1 MFTINCI
8 EKRILNNKRAVMAH
22 FNKNIYPNYNDPH
35 LIMFQGTWRSTGNG
49 NYSFYGNGKESLTP
63 GFPGHF
69 GSEWS
74 LAMSPPPSDEA
85 KISLLRPKNIVQRAR
100 MNVA

>member
-1 MFTINCI
+1 MN
-8 EKRILNNKRAVMAH
+8 ILNNPNVL
-22 FNKNIYPNYNDPH
+22 NI
-35 LIMFQGTWRSTGNG
+35 LQGTWRSTGNG
-49 NYSFYGNGKESLTP
+49 NYSFYGTGKDGMTH
-63 GFPGHF
+63 GFSGLF

-74 LAMSPPPSDEA
+74 LAMSPPPTDEA

>member
-1 MFTINCI
+1 M
-8 EKRILNNKRAVMAH
+8 
-22 FNKNIYPNYNDPH
+22 
-35 LIMFQGTWRSTGNG
+35 NG
-49 NYSFYGNGKESLTP
+49 NYSLYSNGTNGSLTP
-63 GFPGHF
+63 GFPGGT

-85 KISLLRPKNIVQRAR
+85 KYSIVRPKNLVERAR

>member
-1 MFTINCI
+1 MLSALNLLLSI
-8 EKRILNNKRAVMAH
+8 KRLKIVFEQNFFFLH
-22 FNKNIYPNYNDPH
+22 CLQLEFNYD
-35 LIMFQGTWRSTGNG
+35 FQGTWRSNGNG
-49 NYSFYGNGKESLTP
+49 NFSLYSNGSLTP
-63 GFPGHF
+63 GFPDGN

-85 KISLLRPKNIVQRAR
+85 KYSMVRPKNLVERAR

>member
-1 MFTINCI
+1 MVHVSSTFFNLNTMIIKSENLITI
-8 EKRILNNKRAVMAH
+8 LT
-22 FNKNIYPNYNDPH
+22 
-35 LIMFQGTWRSTGNG
+35 FQGTWRRSQNG
-49 NYSFYGNGKESLTP
+49 NSSFYSNGNNGSLTP
-63 GFPGHF
+63 GFPDGT

-85 KISLLRPKNIVQRAR
+85 KYSIVRPKNLVERAR